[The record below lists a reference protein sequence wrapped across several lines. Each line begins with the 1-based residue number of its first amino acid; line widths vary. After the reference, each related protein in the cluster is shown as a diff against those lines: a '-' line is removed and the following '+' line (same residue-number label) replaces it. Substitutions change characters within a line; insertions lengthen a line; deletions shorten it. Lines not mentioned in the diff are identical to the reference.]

1 MYFCLY
7 IHDVTLAGR
16 KTLEESFPHHNMVLI
31 LLHQLLATCGYSL
44 AIPSLYKFVT
54 TPTKL
59 PDELVCSEVCFLLM
73 TCFANTQTT
82 SILPSINPLLLL
94 YRLASSGLVWE
105 GLTRSMPGCWCPT
118 TFLRCSQR
126 QWLGYSSTDSRSH
139 SQ

>member
-7 IHDVTLAGR
+7 IHDVTLAG
-16 KTLEESFPHHNMVLI
+16 KKSLEESFPHHNMVLI
-31 LLHQLLATCGYSL
+31 LLQQLLATCGYSL

-82 SILPSINPLLLL
+82 SICQVSIHSY

-105 GLTRSMPGCWCPT
+105 GLTRSMPGYWCPT

-126 QWLGYSSTDSRSH
+126 QWLGYSSTDSHSH